1 MYVYERYNFRMV
13 TLLLVIMVVMFI
25 AYAQYAGALIAAV
38 LAVLLAFSY
47 QGIRIDA
54 ERKRYIRYDRFL
66 WLQIGRWHDLPPPT
80 YVTLVRINL
89 SSMRN
94 LPSPLILPDNKKGA
108 KAYKVNL
115 VVDHD
120 MRFIPVCR
128 GSLEAMKEEAIAL
141 GKILSIRVLDY
152 STHDKHWIL

>member
-1 MYVYERYNFRMV
+1 M
-13 TLLLVIMVVMFI
+13 LVIMVVMFS
-25 AYAQYAGALIAAV
+25 AYAKYTGALIAGA
-38 LAVLLAFSY
+38 LAALLVFSY
-47 QGIRIDA
+47 QGIRIDGS
-54 ERKRYIRYDRFL
+54 KRRYMKYDRFL
-66 WLQIGRWHDLPPPT
+66 WIHIGRWEDLPPPS

-94 LPSPLILPDNKKGA
+94 LPSPLVLPDNKKGA

-120 MRFIPVCR
+120 MRYISVCK
-128 GSLEAMKEEAIAL
+128 GSLDKMKEEALAL
-141 GKILSIRVLDY
+141 GKALNVRVLDY